1 MNNQP
6 AAGSAGTSSAGVDA
20 GSASASSAGAMS
32 VPPANVVPAC
42 VSHAGQYVCDGS
54 NLYHCGDMGSSTSS
68 DMCQTSATCL
78 AGIASGKCG
87 ICEPNDYKC
96 NDATPQSC
104 NSMGEWEMLK
114 PCASAELCT
123 QGIPKHSCDPSKC
136 GAGAFDCTAGV
147 LRQCKAD
154 FTDWDQGSP
163 CDMDLCDAKAGKCN
177 ECKPGS
183 AALCGDPKTV
193 TTCGDD
199 GKKTTKPCTGATPDC
214 LMGKCVACTSDSQ
227 CKAPND
233 CQTATCDMGSGT
245 CKTTLNPAHSSCKLG
260 GRNDAVCDY
269 LGNCLACVD
278 DSDCHSAALQCNAL
292 LGCIQRAPLQAT
304 AGLPGAYGVT
314 VAPGKTVRATA
325 TGCTTAPAIGA
336 NFSGPCAISAGS
348 DCKLVADP
356 NNATALTVT
365 VTGPAGGICIPS
377 LGGNTVT
384 LPFTNP
390 GSGGMAPASYC
401 DCIVTLTAQ

>member
-1 MNNQP
+1 
-6 AAGSAGTSSAGVDA
+6 
-20 GSASASSAGAMS
+20 MS

-68 DMCQTSATCL
+68 DLCPTAATCL

-114 PCASAELCT
+114 ACASAELCT

-147 LRQCKAD
+147 LRKCKAD
-154 FTDWDQGSP
+154 FTDWDEGAP

-183 AALCGDPKTV
+183 AALCSDPKTV

-199 GKKTTKPCTGATPDC
+199 GKKATKPCTGATPDC
-214 LMGKCVACTSDSQ
+214 VMGKCVACASDSE

-233 CQTATCDMGSGT
+233 CQTATCDT
-245 CKTTLNPAHSSCKLG
+245 TAAACKNTNKSAHTACMLG
-260 GRNDAVCDY
+260 GGAGKCD
-269 LGNCLACVD
+269 LIGNCLACVD
-278 DSDCHSAALQCNAL
+278 DTDCSAAEQCNPV
-292 LGCIQRAPLQAT
+292 LGCVQRAPLQVT
-304 AGLPGAYGVT
+304 AGLGGIYGVT
-314 VAPGKTVRATA
+314 VAPGYTLTA
-325 TGCTTAPAIGA
+325 AMGPSTGNSLISIGASGGTNCTLPGGVCNPIIAPATT
-336 NFSGPCAISAGS
+336 S
-348 DCKLVADP
+348 K
-356 NNATALTVT
+356 ALTVT
-365 VTGPAGGICIPS
+365 VIGPANNVCLSFPLVGDS
-377 LGGNTVT
+377 VT
-384 LPFTNP
+384 LNFASTPFMSGVA
-390 GSGGMAPASYC
+390 GSGNC
-401 DCIVTLTAQ
+401 DESVILTARKS